1 MTAGTL
7 EPRIYTKSRLL

>member
-7 EPRIYTKSRLL
+7 EPSRE